1 MLAFMHYFLQH
12 FSLYVMCCLLQY
24 AIVFR
29 TPAYC
34 SVNIDRPVAVH
45 VQLKRFSDGEV
56 SDPKTFTYYP
66 QQTGCTVSAY

>member
-1 MLAFMHYFLQH
+1 M
-12 FSLYVMCCLLQY
+12 
-24 AIVFR
+24 FR
-29 TPAYC
+29 TPVYS

-66 QQTGCTVSAY
+66 QQTGLLVPFLLVNSVSN

>member
-1 MLAFMHYFLQH
+1 M
-12 FSLYVMCCLLQY
+12 SCVTWLQY

-29 TPAYC
+29 TPAY
-34 SVNIDRPVAVH
+34 VDTNIDRPVAVH

-66 QQTGCTVSAY
+66 QQTGMFYSLKITCIAFC

>member
-1 MLAFMHYFLQH
+1 MYGSVLK
-12 FSLYVMCCLLQY
+12 Y

-34 SVNIDRPVAVH
+34 NVNIDRPVIVH
-45 VQLKRFSDGEV
+45 VQLRRFSDGEV

-66 QQTGCTVSAY
+66 QQTGCMFRSF